1 MKIIKSLIICGA
13 AIVVLSSCGDKAEN
27 TTEATNSLTEN
38 TYSISDSNV
47 FSGQVRALEK
57 AKNVESLLLEAS
69 NNRMKSVDGITE

>member
-1 MKIIKSLIICGA
+1 MKIINTLMMYGA

-27 TTEATNSLTEN
+27 TAEATKSLTEN
-38 TYSISDSNV
+38 THSISDNNV

-69 NNRMKSVDGITE
+69 NNRLKAVDGLSE